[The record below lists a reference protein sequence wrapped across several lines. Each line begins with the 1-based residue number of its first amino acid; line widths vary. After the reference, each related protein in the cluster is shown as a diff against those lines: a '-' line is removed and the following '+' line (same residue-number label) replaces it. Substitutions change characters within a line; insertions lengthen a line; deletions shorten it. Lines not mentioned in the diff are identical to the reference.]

1 MTAFYDLNVHA
12 LPECADSPRRLW
24 LKAKQFGYNGIVIA
38 NHSDFYEQFP
48 REEGIL
54 LGVEIKAS
62 IERELLSKI
71 AAFRPKV
78 DVLLV
83 HASTEEINRIALGDS
98 RVDILAHPEQAKGGI
113 NHVLAKIASE
123 NQVALEFNLNAL
135 IHARGGM
142 RSRLLS
148 NLKKNF
154 ELAKKFEAP
163 IVLTS
168 GARSHYDLRAPR
180 EMAALAGLF
189 GMSRAEAFQSLS
201 QVPERILRRSARIEV
216 IE

>member
-24 LKAKQFGYNGIVIA
+24 LKAKQFGYSGIAIA
-38 NHSDFYEQFP
+38 NHLDFFEQFS

-54 LGVEIKAS
+54 LGVEIKANN
-62 IERELLSKI
+62 EVDLQVKI
-71 AAFRPKV
+71 ATYRPKV

-83 HASTEEINRIALGDS
+83 HASTEEINRAALGDS
-98 RVDILAHPEQAKGGI
+98 RVDILAHPEQAKEGI

-123 NQVALEFNLNAL
+123 NQVALEFNLNSL
-135 IHARGGM
+135 IHARGGA
-142 RSRLLS
+142 RSRILYCMKK
-148 NLKKNF
+148 NLK
-154 ELAKKFEAP
+154 LARKFKTP

-180 EMAALAGLF
+180 EMAALAQLF
-189 GMSRAEAFQSLS
+189 GMSKVEALQSLS
-201 QVPERILRRSARIEV
+201 RVPERILKKSSKVEV